1 MFPADENPAI
11 ELDETVLTQQAN
23 SLGMPVNTILESPD
37 LSGVSPDGL
46 VVPGG
51 EAIGTSWR
59 GEWEWSRED
68 GGNPRGGAAGSC
80 AGRGASVIRITVTLT
95 LRDEFIGSY

>member
-1 MFPADENPAI
+1 MSIMVLFPADENPAI

-51 EAIGTSWR
+51 EAIGTG
-59 GEWEWSRED
+59 GES
-68 GGNPRGGAAGSC
+68 GAGTMVA
-80 AGRGASVIRITVTLT
+80 TLGVV
-95 LRDEFIGSY
+95 LLVAALAVELQ

>member
-1 MFPADENPAI
+1 MVLFPADENPAI

-37 LSGVSPDGL
+37 LSGISPDGL

-51 EAIGTSWR
+51 EAIGTG
-59 GEWEWSRED
+59 GES
-68 GGNPRGGAAGSC
+68 GSGAGKMVA
-80 AGRGASVIRITVTLT
+80 TLGVV
-95 LRDEFIGSY
+95 LLVAALAVELQ